1 MTSGVSF
8 IADSSWRRPANG
20 NVVLAG
26 SPLKL
31 FSLSQAG
38 QTIAECIERAQPLPQ
53 GHEVLTDR
61 LLNAGAIH
69 HIPSARHKMRPRLS
83 R

>member
-1 MTSGVSF
+1 MTSTVRF
-8 IADSSWRRPANG
+8 IADNSWRRPANG

-38 QTIAECIERAQPLPQ
+38 QTIAEC
-53 GHEVLTDR
+53 
-61 LLNAGAIH
+61 
-69 HIPSARHKMRPRLS
+69 
-83 R
+83 